1 MSTMPRGLT
10 IPNSMRE
17 TVVRMSADF
26 SPGEIRTYT
35 DVSERQQSRILKMW
49 RETGVSIPPPDSTV
63 RRGRPRNLSA
73 EEVFVSAY
81 LSFEAEKLIWSLT
94 PRSSSSTVLLTIP
107 ATYTW
112 MSSRKAWKLCAEP
125 EHHYLPF
132 GTH

>member
-1 MSTMPRGLT
+1 VTMPRGLT

-17 TVVRMSADF
+17 TVVRMSADL
-26 SPGEIRTYT
+26 SPEDICTYM

-49 RETGVSIPPPDSTV
+49 RETGVSIPPPDSSV

-81 LSFEAEKLIWSLT
+81 LPFEAKKLIRSLT
-94 PRSSSSTVLLTIP
+94 LWSSFSTVLLTIP

-112 MSSRKAWKLCAEP
+112 TSSRKAWKLCV
-125 EHHYLPF
+125 EHERHYLPF
-132 GTH
+132 GGH